1 MEITMAWSEAI
12 PAAGAGIQQLEV
24 LRDRVTA
31 AQFDRVFQ
39 SLDPARQV
47 DLLFAIASGE
57 ASA

>member
-1 MEITMAWSEAI
+1 MAWSEAI

-39 SLDPARQV
+39 SLDPAQQV
-47 DLLFAIASGE
+47 DVLFAIASGE
-57 ASA
+57 ARA